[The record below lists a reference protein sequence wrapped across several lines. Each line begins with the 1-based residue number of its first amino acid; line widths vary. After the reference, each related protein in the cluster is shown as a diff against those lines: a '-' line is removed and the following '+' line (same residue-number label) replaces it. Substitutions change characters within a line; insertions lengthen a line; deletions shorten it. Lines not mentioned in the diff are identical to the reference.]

1 MPGEGGF
8 KLDGN
13 CSNLKMPLTS
23 LLPLTSRGGDFDD
36 YDADRM
42 DEDMQDQD
50 EAMANGAEGEG
61 EGDVNGA
68 GPSSGKKPSFK
79 PAAAK
84 PTMGAGREKF
94 DKPNEVRV
102 TTPYMT
108 KYERARI
115 LGTRALQIR
124 FASDFLLYS
133 DHYTYN
139 LSSSFLRVIA

>member
-1 MPGEGGF
+1 MP
-8 KLDGN
+8 
-13 CSNLKMPLTS
+13 
-23 LLPLTSRGGDFDD
+23 
-36 YDADRM
+36 
-42 DEDMQDQD
+42 DQD

-61 EGDVNGA
+61 EGDMNGV
-68 GPSSGKKPSFK
+68 GTSSGKKPAFK
-79 PAAAK
+79 PAMAK

-124 FASDFLLYS
+124 FVDHCLL
-133 DHYTYN
+133 DPTHFTDDMAFP
-139 LSSSFLRVIA
+139 LFPRV

>member
-1 MPGEGGF
+1 
-8 KLDGN
+8 
-13 CSNLKMPLTS
+13 
-23 LLPLTSRGGDFDD
+23 
-36 YDADRM
+36 
-42 DEDMQDQD
+42 MQDQD

-61 EGDVNGA
+61 EGDINGA

-94 DKPNEVRV
+94 DKPNELRV

-124 FASDFLLYS
+124 FASIVLLYS
-133 DHYTYN
+133 AHYTYN
-139 LSSSFLRVIA
+139 LFSFLRV